1 MKKSK
6 FKLTHLHSTT
16 LDAGYLVPFLIQPT
30 LPNDTFHIGLST
42 FLRAQPLL
50 APLMHEVK
58 LYTQYWY
65 VPYRLLW
72 DNWEEFITGGQE
84 LNYTPTF
91 PTVKANK
98 SDAKVG
104 SLWDYL
110 GFPTVEGVEVSA
122 MPFRAIALIYNTRYR
137 DEDLQTEIPISF
149 EDGLDTITSR
159 DLLSPSF
166 SKDYFTI
173 ARPYTQRGADIFVPV
188 LAGGDTPTIY
198 REKKIQLQSFA
209 SSYHAFLAAW
219 VSTLADEI
227 YNLHLKE
234 KASITYIKPSQG
246 SDPSY
251 THKFTPAKQG
261 KAEWIRILNFLFL
274 NQGGS
279 GNPSLLTVTP
289 DDSSMSVTILRGS
302 TPTVE
307 GLSSAAIDS
316 ALRTGAIYD
325 GKIHSLATASFKGSV
340 SSGVGAGQNWTI
352 TCPVLY
358 KGQIESDNE
367 VPNASTSSTAGNIT
381 TLVQQGVYMILAS
394 GLSNASP
401 AGSYTVAYQN
411 SGSSGKI
418 SIRDLRQSSALQ
430 RYAERSLKYG
440 NRYEEF
446 IAREFG
452 ISPRD
457 SRIQRPEYIGG
468 GSGILN
474 ISEVLQTAESTDTGV
489 GTMRGHGIGAISQRR
504 IRFKSVEHG
513 IIIGLLSI
521 RPKSVYTQGVEREFL
536 KRSRLDFFTP
546 ELANIGMQEV
556 LTQELYADATN
567 AGHIFGY
574 SDRYQEYRYHKPLVT
589 GEFRGNLSFWNMA
602 RVFKNQPELNDEFI
616 NMKHAVA
623 DFKRPFQIQDNS
635 AHSFVVMLK
644 NHIRAYRPI
653 PKRAREVL
661 K

>member
-42 FLRAQPLL
+42 FIRAQPLL

-122 MPFRAIALIYNTRYR
+122 MPFRAMALIFNTRYR

-188 LAGGDTPTIY
+188 LAGGDSPTIY
-198 REKKIQLQSFA
+198 REKKIQLEKLVSN
-209 SSYHAFLAAW
+209 YNAFLSPWITA
-219 VSTLADEI
+219 LADEI
-227 YNLHLKE
+227 YNIHLKE
-234 KASITYIKPSQG
+234 KASITYVRSNVSPTET
-246 SDPSY
+246 Y
-251 THKFTPAKQG
+251 KFTPAKQG
-261 KAEWIRILNFLFL
+261 KSEWIRILEFLFL
-274 NQGGS
+274 NKGGT
-279 GNPSLLTVTP
+279 GNPSQLTVTP
-289 DDSSMSVTILRGS
+289 DDSPLGSIIIYRGTTPNIDGLTS
-302 TPTVE
+302 TD
-307 GLSSAAIDS
+307 IDS

-325 GKIHSLATASFKGSV
+325 GKLHSLATASFKV
-340 SSGVGAGQNWTI
+340 SSAQFNWTI
-352 TCPVLY
+352 TCPVVY

-367 VPNASTSSTAGNIT
+367 VPNASTSSTAGTIT
-381 TLVQQGVYMILAS
+381 TLTQGGFLILLS
-394 GLSNASP
+394 GLSNATP
-401 AGSYTVAYQN
+401 PGSYVVAYQN

-616 NMKHAVA
+616 NMKHAVE